1 MVFPYAMIPP
11 VYRAGS
17 PAKRMVAASVPY
29 HASCVLSGTEARFL
43 AKFQNVSMSAYG
55 RNRTVCFLVLDVE
68 SRRSRKPTA

>member
-1 MVFPYAMIPP
+1 
-11 VYRAGS
+11 
-17 PAKRMVAASVPY
+17 MVAASVPY